1 MLKRLLFIA
10 TGVTGIIL
18 AQDPPGRV
26 GRLNYIAG
34 SVSFQPAGVT
44 DWVPA
49 VVNRP
54 LTVGDQLWADQD
66 SRAELHIPGAAF
78 RLNSQTSFQFLNL
91 DDQNAQIRLSAGA
104 LDVRVRRMGDNDV
117 LEVDTPNAAFS
128 ILRPGEYRIETNPD
142 TSETFVTIRSGQG
155 EVTGGGQAFTLHANE
170 QAHLSGSDQITYDVY
185 GAPGAD
191 DFDQWC
197 QTRNVREDRPQQ
209 YVSADMVGYEDLSDY
224 GSWRP
229 APDYGMMWVPQGVVA
244 GWAPYHYGHWAWVD
258 PWGWTWVDDA
268 PWGFAPFHYGRW
280 AYVGGVW
287 GWIPGPATGAPI
299 YAPALVAWVGGA
311 GFNFGV
317 SFGGGAGVG
326 WFPLGPR
333 DVFIPSYQVS
343 PAYVTRVNVTNTT
356 VINNVQVTN
365 VYNTYTRTGN
375 VSNITYTNQRVPG
388 AFVAVPQNALAS
400 ARPVQQAVVKVPE
413 NQLANMK
420 PASAAPQVAPQRE
433 AVLGHPASAM
443 GHAPAPPAAAVNV
456 RVVAKTTPPP
466 PPVPFAQK
474 QALLTQNAGRPLS
487 PQQQQQVR
495 KTYTPPATQ
504 PVTRVAGQ
512 VKHVTPTVSSTP
524 RPQTAPP
531 SRPPAVAPAPAS
543 RTYQPQP
550 QGQPPKV
557 NAPPVQ
563 PPAQQPKSYQPPP
576 PQTPRPSQPP
586 PQERVQQPA
595 PKTEPP
601 PQQKTA
607 QPPPRQQ
614 PPPAKPGKPSGTEK
628 KDKEKDKQKDK
639 DKQ

>member
-1 MLKRLLFIA
+1 M
-10 TGVTGIIL
+10 
-18 AQDPPGRV
+18 
-26 GRLNYIAG
+26 
-34 SVSFQPAGVT
+34 PAGLPIT
-44 DWVPA
+44 
-49 VVNRP
+49 
-54 LTVGDQLWADQD
+54 TV
-66 SRAELHIPGAAF
+66 
-78 RLNSQTSFQFLNL
+78 
-91 DDQNAQIRLSAGA
+91 IR
-104 LDVRVRRMGDNDV
+104 
-117 LEVDTPNAAFS
+117 
-128 ILRPGEYRIETNPD
+128 
-142 TSETFVTIRSGQG
+142 
-155 EVTGGGQAFTLHANE
+155 
-170 QAHLSGSDQITYDVY
+170 
-185 GAPGAD
+185 
-191 DFDQWC
+191 
-197 QTRNVREDRPQQ
+197 
-209 YVSADMVGYEDLSDY
+209 
-224 GSWRP
+224 
-229 APDYGMMWVPQGVVA
+229 
-244 GWAPYHYGHWAWVD
+244 AWVD

-268 PWGFAPFHYGRW
+268 PWGFAPVDYGRW

-287 GWIPGPATGAPI
+287 GWIPGWPLATPI

-495 KTYTPPATQ
+495 KTYTPPRHATGNARGRSGKACHPDCEQ
-504 PVTRVAGQ
+504 
-512 VKHVTPTVSSTP
+512 HSTAAD
-524 RPQTAPP
+524 RTAVQTAGRGP
-531 SRPPAVAPAPAS
+531 SPRIKDISATAAGTAAEGECTAGSTARPAAKELSAS
-543 RTYQPQP
+543 AAA
-550 QGQPPKV
+550 
-557 NAPPVQ
+557 NA
-563 PPAQQPKSYQPPP
+563 
-576 PQTPRPSQPP
+576 
-586 PQERVQQPA
+586 E
-595 PKTEPP
+595 
-601 PQQKTA
+601 A
-607 QPPPRQQ
+607 QPT
-614 PPPAKPGKPSGTEK
+614 PAAGKGAATGAE
-628 KDKEKDKQKDK
+628 D
-639 DKQ
+639 